1 MCNLYTNKKSAA
13 EVADHFRTAPPLPF
27 NSAEDVYPGYTG
39 MVIRPE
45 DSTRVL
51 EAMTWGFPR
60 HSLSKRT
67 GLPLKPKPVN
77 NARDDKLLSPRGM
90 WRDSFLDRRCIIP
103 LTAWSEPEGE
113 PGRNTCT
120 WYAPHDQELFA
131 VAGIWRPTD
140 EWGDAYSM
148 VMVDGCEQMSDVH
161 DRMPV
166 ILAPAHYDQWML
178 GDPGEA
184 MELVRTCG
192 DAMSVDRSSRPWG
205 NARQVPPG
213 DVLI

>member
-13 EVADHFRTAPPLPF
+13 EVAGHFRAEQPLPF

-39 MVIRPE
+39 MVIRP
-45 DSTRVL
+45 DSGARVL

-60 HSLSKRT
+60 HALSKRT

-77 NARDDKLLSPRGM
+77 NARDDKLLSGRGM
-90 WRDSFLDRRCIIP
+90 WRDSFLNRRCIIP

-120 WYAPHDQELFA
+120 WYAPKDIDLFA

-140 EWGDAYSM
+140 EWCDAYSM

-178 GDPGEA
+178 GDPREA

-192 DAMSVDRSSRPWG
+192 DALAVDRSARPWG
-205 NARQVPPG
+205 KARQVTPG
-213 DVLI
+213 LI